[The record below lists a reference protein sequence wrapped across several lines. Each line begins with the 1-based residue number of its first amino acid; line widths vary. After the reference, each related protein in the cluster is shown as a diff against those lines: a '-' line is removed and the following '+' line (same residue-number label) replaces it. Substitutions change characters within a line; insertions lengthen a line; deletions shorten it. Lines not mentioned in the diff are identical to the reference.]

1 MKSLFLKI
9 FSVFAV
15 VSALSGSMAL
25 AGRYYIITNGS
36 DGITAVSCW
45 TGNVTTATQ
54 KAVSAGFNYC
64 STQYGGEPESNYEV
78 ISSGCGQSST
88 PVSICPYVC
97 TAQVKTYCNT
107 P

>member
-1 MKSLFLKI
+1 MKSLFLKVI
-9 FSVFAV
+9 SVFTL
-15 VSALSGSMAL
+15 VSALASANAF
-25 AGRYYIITNGS
+25 AGRYYIVTNGS

-45 TGNVTTATQ
+45 TGNIGAATQ

-64 STQYGGEPESNYEV
+64 ATQYGGEPESNYEV
-78 ISSGCGQSST
+78 ISSGCGQAST